1 MICSPEQLRGVLERG
16 QTSDTSEFLSGF
28 KNCVDDIDSQYL
40 DIRNARKAVFQDDP
54 AGRKKIMGMSLE
66 D

>member
-1 MICSPEQLRGVLERG
+1 MLERG